1 MDIIRQRQIA
11 AEGQGSLHL
20 HSAQET
26 LSKHLKAI
34 NMYDEVISSVQ
45 LDLQT
50 QRLQA
55 NIRLKP
61 LLTQLEQLEK
71 IPISDYTADTRTKIE
86 ALERNL
92 AEIRRH

>member
-1 MDIIRQRQIA
+1 
-11 AEGQGSLHL
+11 
-20 HSAQET
+20 
-26 LSKHLKAI
+26 
-34 NMYDEVISSVQ
+34 MYDEVISSVQ

-55 NIRLKP
+55 NNRLKP
-61 LLTQLEQLEK
+61 LLTHLEQLEK
-71 IPISDYTADTRTKIE
+71 IPLSDYTADTRTKIE